1 MEILSKKGPHSL
13 DEFNRVQN
21 VNLSGTFNT
30 LRLVAE
36 QMAAGEPLNSNGERG
51 VIINTASIA
60 AFDGQVGQV
69 AYAASKG
76 AVVGMTLPL
85 ARDLSRS
92 GIRVCTIAPGMCVC
106 VCAYISPGQTTFFSL
121 S

>member
-13 DEFNRVQN
+13 DEFNRVQSI
-21 VNLSGTFNT
+21 NLSGTFNT

-51 VIINTASIA
+51 VINNTSSVA

-85 ARDLSRS
+85 A
-92 GIRVCTIAPGMCVC
+92 
-106 VCAYISPGQTTFFSL
+106 
-121 S
+121 